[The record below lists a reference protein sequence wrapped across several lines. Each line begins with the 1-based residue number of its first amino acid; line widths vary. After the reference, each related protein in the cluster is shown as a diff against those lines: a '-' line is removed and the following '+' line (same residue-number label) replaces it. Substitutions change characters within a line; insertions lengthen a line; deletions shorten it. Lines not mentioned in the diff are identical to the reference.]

1 MARKSIFD
9 KIKNWIGKRLTGLVE
24 NSKNKDNPLAR
35 TIKKVGFAFLEGTRN
50 DFQESPFDF
59 EEIDAAYNTDSYV
72 RQALDK
78 YIELMF
84 KAGWKIKYK
93 NDKVKEYMRKR
104 LILLSEAMG
113 EPIDQFWKDIS
124 EDLVKYSNVFLVK
137 ARQDPHPM
145 KGITYKGLGGKKPVA
160 GYFRLHPS
168 TITIQV
174 DEHGTVRKYKQEVDG
189 NEKTFSPEDIVHI
202 YYKKPAGKFFGVPLA
217 TPVLDDVRL
226 LREIEDN
233 VARLIYRHL
242 NPLYLYKVGLD
253 KPGYEATDEEIEAMK
268 EQIQS
273 MPTEGALVVSERHD
287 VKVLGAERQAL
298 DVEKYLKYFERRIF
312 TGFGTPETVMG
323 RGDTS
328 NRSTAETQSVEM
340 RDSVEAYQTVM
351 QDFINHFILRELLL
365 EGGFDPVLNP
375 EHVAEFEFNEID
387 IDMQIKLENHIIY
400 KYEHNA
406 ISHDEMRMALGLDP
420 VSDFS
425 KFNGN
430 MFRQDTDDTDNRV
443 DPKNQYSNEFIKDHL
458 KGNILESKI
467 LTTYMQ
473 ARREIIDNLDFYFE
487 GIKSKDLVTREL
499 LYSLENAK
507 RSIKYFTVSYAS
519 QAYKKGYEAGQKELL
534 LEEGANNIPNP
545 NKFLS
550 EKVEEYLSEFSDIL
564 KIQLLQSLNN
574 KEELKDVIAKQSS
587 IFDTL
592 EYKLL
597 YLSNGFLMR
606 AYNCGF
612 ADVGKHCGVKSI
624 YFQSKGKVEEITL
637 TDRIFEKLPAQPF
650 VNNYYLSY
658 TNKSIAKGGQLVE
671 KKVC

>member
-1 MARKSIFD
+1 MAKKRSIFD
-9 KIKNWIGKRLTGLVE
+9 RFKNWIGRRLTIYGE
-24 NSKNKDNPLAR
+24 SKAGDNPLAR
-35 TIKKVGFAFLEGTRN
+35 TIKKIGYAFLEGSRT

-93 NDKVKEYMRKR
+93 DDKVKDYMTKR
-104 LILLSEAMG
+104 LMLLSDAMG

-137 ARQDPHPM
+137 ARQDPISV
-145 KGITYKGLGGKKPVA
+145 KGIAYKGLGGQKPVA

-168 TITIQV
+168 TVTIQV

-189 NEKTFSPEDIVHI
+189 NEKNFRTEDIVHI
-202 YYKKPAGKFFGVPLA
+202 YYKKPAGRFFGVPLA

-253 KPGYEATDEEIEAMK
+253 KPGYEATDEEIEEMK
-268 EQIQS
+268 IQIES

-298 DVEKYLKYFERRIF
+298 DVEKYLKYFERRVF

-340 RDSVEAYQTVM
+340 RDSVEAYQTVV

-365 EGGFDPVLNP
+365 EGGYDPFLNP
-375 EHVAEFEFNEID
+375 DHTAQFEFNEID

-406 ISHDEMRMALGLDP
+406 ISHSEMRQALGLEP
-420 VSDFS
+420 VTDFS
-425 KFNGN
+425 LFNGN
-430 MFRQDTDDTDNRV
+430 LFKKDTSETDNKV
-443 DPKNQYSNEFIKDHL
+443 NPENQHSEFINSEL
-458 KGNILESKI
+458 KGSILGSKI

-473 ARREIIDNLDFYFE
+473 TRREIVDNMDFYFE
-487 GIKSKDLVTREL
+487 DIKSKDLVVREM

-519 QAYKKGYEAGQKELL
+519 QAYKKGYMAGDKELM
-534 LEEGANNIPNP
+534 LESEIPNP
-545 NKFLS
+545 SKYLGD
-550 EKVEEYLSEFSDIL
+550 KVEEYLSEFFYIL
-564 KIQLLQSLNN
+564 KKQLLQSLNK
-574 KEELKDVIAKQSS
+574 KEDLHDVIAKQSS
-587 IFDTL
+587 IFDVL

-612 ADVGKHCGVKSI
+612 ADVGKRHGVKSI
-624 YFQSKGKVEEITL
+624 FYQSNGVVEEITL
-637 TDRIFEKLPAQPF
+637 TDRIFEKLPTQPF
-650 VNNYYLSY
+650 IDNYYLSY
-658 TNKSIAKGGQLVE
+658 SNRSNTERGVAG
-671 KKVC
+671 